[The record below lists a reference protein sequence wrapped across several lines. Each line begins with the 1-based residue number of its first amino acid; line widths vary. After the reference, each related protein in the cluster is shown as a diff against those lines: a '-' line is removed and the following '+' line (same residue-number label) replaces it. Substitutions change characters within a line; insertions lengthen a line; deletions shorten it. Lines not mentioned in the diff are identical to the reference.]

1 MLDKI
6 EPPTIPDG
14 YGISI
19 AYASLLEII
28 RSLQI
33 TIGPQ
38 QQAEGESEPVKKEV
52 DKELYCQ
59 LIKSSWCG
67 LLAALSPLIDAS
79 TDESVTENVLKAIQ
93 TYASLCGELEL
104 DTPRDAFITAIC
116 KSSLPPHYALTVLN
130 TVASGSG
137 IRTGIFCFTVIN
149 TKNNVI
155 DYLGARGCQSWK

>member
-28 RSLQI
+28 RSPTNHYRSLSKQV
-33 TIGPQ
+33 
-38 QQAEGESEPVKKEV
+38 EGDSAPIQTKEV

-79 TDESVTENVLKAIQ
+79 TDESITENVLKAIQ
-93 TYASLCGELEL
+93 TYASLCGELNLE
-104 DTPRDAFITAIC
+104 TPRDAFITAIC

-130 TVASGSG
+130 TVTSGSG
-137 IRTGIFCFTVIN
+137 
-149 TKNNVI
+149 TKKQV
-155 DYLGARGCQSWK
+155 LFFGF

>member
-38 QQAEGESEPVKKEV
+38 PPTDSESVPVQLQEI
-52 DKELYCQ
+52 DKELHCQ

-79 TDESVTENVLKAIQ
+79 TDESITENVLKAIQ
-93 TYASLCGELEL
+93 TYASLCGQLNLE
-104 DTPRDAFITAIC
+104 TPRDAFITAIC

-130 TVASGSG
+130 TVSGST
-137 IRTGIFCFTVIN
+137 IRTGINLEFSFSFC
-149 TKNNVI
+149 
-155 DYLGARGCQSWK
+155 

>member
-38 QQAEGESEPVKKEV
+38 QQVEGDSAPIQTKEV

-79 TDESVTENVLKAIQ
+79 TDESITENVLKAIQ
-93 TYASLCGELEL
+93 TYASLCGELNLE
-104 DTPRDAFITAIC
+104 TPRDAFITAIC

-130 TVASGSG
+130 TVTSGSG
-137 IRTGIFCFTVIN
+137 LRTGLFLVLNRFV
-149 TKNNVI
+149 VPV
-155 DYLGARGCQSWK
+155 CQF